1 MSNSVSYI
9 ELASSPRQLFQ
20 STAQF
25 LEFWLSVA
33 EKRETMPAKAYLEF
47 LNSFGWNRRS
57 AGPYVK
63 LADFI
68 KEHLLDHINAIAK
81 LDIRTLLKLP
91 SPRYAPIVEAI
102 KVMAPTQKEVIELIK
117 QLPKKP
123 RTGFQQTGEG
133 GARMFTLP
141 PLHNESGKVVEKAA
155 QLTGLSL
162 QKLVEEA
169 CNLITSVITGEDLT
183 QAIARIKQLAIP
195 TVGVSTDDSETSP
208 LEGGKLNAKDSD
220 DSEFIPNPEE
230 VTTEYTLCVLR
241 LQDPVQWDYEGETY
255 ASWLTKVEGDDALL
269 EVNDGIY
276 SVPLSN
282 LRKIDIDAI
291 KEEISDRKKLSYPYQ
306 QLYINAVNAKQEW
319 VTLQALPDGDETYDS
334 VFKQYTRWM
343 SCVVD
348 GAKRNGI
355 WFDSDELQ
363 ENQKLILVPGGE
375 DLIANVANEPRFKH
389 KVSNKTSF
397 LEAFYSG
404 VSDVPSLEQRLK
416 DADNWDEIS
425 SLVRCNNK
433 TLTTAMELWTMEEK
447 HLLIAKLA
455 TYLENSFTCA
465 IHEKEVSWLHHVSLA
480 KALIRLEFEVNQ
492 QACKFKK
499 FIDYGTANELWSFR
513 TEKGETIV
521 VSRNEVKVFKF

>member
-1 MSNSVSYI
+1 MPNSICI
-9 ELASSPRQLFQ
+9 ELASPEKLFQ
-20 STAQF
+20 STAEA

-47 LNSFGWNRRS
+47 LSSFGWNRRS

-63 LADFI
+63 LAEFI

-91 SPRYAPIVEAI
+91 SPRYGAIVEAI
-102 KVMAPTQKEVIELIK
+102 KVMAPTQKEVTELIK

-141 PLHNESGKVVEKAA
+141 PLHNESGKLVEKAA

-169 CNLITSVITGEDLT
+169 CNLITSVITGKDLT
-183 QAIARIKQLAIP
+183 QAIARIKELAIP
-195 TVGVSTDDSETSP
+195 TAVLDTDNSETSR
-208 LEGGKLNAKDSD
+208 LEVGKLNAHETD
-220 DSEFIPNPEE
+220 DSEFIIQNPEE
-230 VTTEYTLCVLR
+230 VTTDLTPYGLT
-241 LQDPVQWDYEGETY
+241 LQDAVQWHDEGETY
-255 ASWLTKVEGDDALL
+255 ASWLTTVEGDDALL
-269 EVNDGIY
+269 EVNEGIY
-276 SVPLSN
+276 SVPLSD
-282 LRKIDIDAI
+282 LKKIDMDAI

-306 QLYINAVNAKQEW
+306 QLHINAVNAKQEW
-319 VTLQALPDGDETYDS
+319 ITLQALPDGDDTYDW
-334 VFKQYTRWM
+334 QYQQYIRWM
-343 SCVVD
+343 SCAVD

-363 ENQKLILVPGGE
+363 ENQRLILVPGGE
-375 DLIANVANEPRFKH
+375 DLIANVANQPKFKH
-389 KVSNKTSF
+389 KATKTSF
-397 LEAFYSG
+397 LEAFSSG
-404 VSDVPSLEQRLK
+404 VADEPSLEEQLK
-416 DADNWDEIS
+416 NADNWDEIS

-465 IHEKEVSWLHHVSLA
+465 IHEKELSWLHHVSLA
-480 KALIRLEFEVNQ
+480 KALIRLEFEINQ
-492 QACKFKK
+492 QVCKFHK
-499 FIDYGTANELWSFR
+499 FIDYGTGSELWSFR
-513 TEKGETIV
+513 TEKGEIIV
-521 VSRNEVKVFKF
+521 VFRNEVKVFKF